1 MLINDRIYLGLV
13 SGIAGWAAFKVT
25 DVVFFKKGISKRSY
39 PTIAAGIMVSTRRE
53 TEKWSGYF
61 LGVLIDVGLCMVG
74 GISMVKIL
82 TTYGRDK
89 LVPKG
94 LFFGVTYGEAMTVIL
109 SKLSNKK
116 VIPNDAI
123 SNILYIVSHAVFGL
137 VSIFTAAKLG
147 DDSLF
152 DIPPKNNYLKPT
164 KETTEQLKGPKINNL
179 QPVHSDVNINL
190 SEKTS
195 APL

>member
-1 MLINDRIYLGLV
+1 
-13 SGIAGWAAFKVT
+13 
-25 DVVFFKKGISKRSY
+25 
-39 PTIAAGIMVSTRRE
+39 MVSSRRE
-53 TEKWSGYF
+53 AEKWSGYF
-61 LGVLIDVGLCMVG
+61 LGVLINVGLCMVG

-94 LFFGVTYGEAMTVIL
+94 LFVGVTFGGVMTVIL

-116 VIPNDAI
+116 VVPDDAI
-123 SNILYIVSHAVFGL
+123 SNILYIISHAVFGL

-152 DIPPKNNYLKPT
+152 DIPPKNDYSKPT
-164 KETTEQLKGPKINNL
+164 EKTTEQIKGTERNNA
-179 QPVHSDVNINL
+179 QPTCLDVNPNL
-190 SEKTS
+190 ESMSTVS
-195 APL
+195 TTPAR